1 MIAGFSRANDG
12 SRRVEVEEFFDM
24 VLKWHNETHAFF
36 VQLGT
41 NAEYLFEVRIKDR
54 QLVGKVGRLKNL
66 ATSRSRHCVFN
77 PYLCQSFR
85 RAPEHDGE
93 YWAWRYGQTKVLLY
107 SCVGEEATIPLL
119 WQVAAPDEVKAA
131 TPDDDASLFENGFL

>member
-1 MIAGFSRANDG
+1 MITVSRANDG

-41 NAEYLFEVRIKDR
+41 NAEYLFEVKIEDR
-54 QLVGKVGRLKNL
+54 QLVGKVGRLRNL
-66 ATSRSRHCVFN
+66 ATSRSRHCVFK
-77 PYLCQSFR
+77 PYLCQSLR

-107 SCVGEEATIPLL
+107 SCVGEEGAIPLL

-131 TPDDDASLFENGFL
+131 MPDDDASLFENGFL